1 MEYLDSPQTS
11 PDSDIE
17 RLEDDREQEATINAE
32 RNSDNHFNEQNDADD
47 DIEMLEL
54 NNDLNDIFENG
65 IEENHEIYQNG
76 FEHSNTNGF
85 GGNDG
90 VNGDDIND
98 DSDIERVMTPLRPRL
113 SDNEYEDSDSDESAY
128 NVEEDE
134 ADKVEVEVVK
144 KEQNDADKD
153 KVENGKEG

>member
-1 MEYLDSPQTS
+1 MDYLDSPQTS

-17 RLEDDREQEATINAE
+17 ILEDDREQEATINAE
-32 RNSDNHFNEQNDADD
+32 RNSDNHFNEENDADE

-54 NNDLNDIFENG
+54 NNDLNDIIENG
-65 IEENHEIYQNG
+65 IEENNEIYQNG

-85 GGNDG
+85 GGDEG

-98 DSDIERVMTPLRPRL
+98 DSDSERVMTPLRPRL
-113 SDNEYEDSDSDESAY
+113 SDNEYDDSDSDESAY

-153 KVENGKEG
+153 KAENGKEG